1 MVELKLDT
9 AAVEKLFPEG
19 TELRVNL
26 QQAVVNNI
34 AKRALERQVSHDIDN
49 AIRRHVQQEC
59 GMYDLSEMVKKELE
73 KNIQIN
79 GWNQPDT
86 VTDNAANKI
95 RGQVTRHVENLAT
108 TEFNKLIDDIL
119 DKATERMKA
128 SIDRKIAQALLDVDK
143 HVSARLNQSFA
154 AVVDAAIAAKLG
166 MEVKK

>member
-59 GMYDLSEMVKKELE
+59 GMYDLSGLVRTELE
-73 KNIQIN
+73 KNIQSN
-79 GWNQPDT
+79 GWNKPDT
-86 VTDNAANKI
+86 VEDYAADKI
-95 RGQVTRHVENLAT
+95 RGQVTRHVENIAD
-108 TEFNKLIDDIL
+108 TEFNKLINEIL
-119 DKATERMKA
+119 DKATERMKT
-128 SIDRKIAQALLDVDK
+128 SIDRKIAQALLDIDK
-143 HVSARLNQSFA
+143 HVSARLNNNFA
-154 AVVDAAIAAKLG
+154 AIIDAAIAAKLG
-166 MEVKK
+166 MEIKK

>member
-59 GMYDLSEMVKKELE
+59 GMYDLSGMVRTELE
-73 KNIQIN
+73 KNIQNN
-79 GWNQPDT
+79 GWNKPDT
-86 VTDNAANKI
+86 VKDYAADKI
-95 RGQVTRHVENLAT
+95 RGQVTRHVENLAS
-108 TEFNKLIDDIL
+108 TEFDKLVNGII
-119 DKATERMKA
+119 DKATERMKE

-143 HVSARLNQSFA
+143 HVSARLNQNFA
-154 AVVDAAIAAKLG
+154 GIVDAAIAAKLG

>member
-59 GMYDLSEMVKKELE
+59 GMYDLSGLVRTELE
-73 KNIQIN
+73 KNIQNN
-79 GWNQPDT
+79 GWNKPDT
-86 VTDNAANKI
+86 VKDHAADKI

-143 HVSARLNQSFA
+143 HVSARLNQNFGA
-154 AVVDAAIAAKLG
+154 IVDAAIAAKLG